1 MTVEPFVPPPYPHDR
16 LKPIIESARAAHGE
30 VIDLSIGTPCDPPP
44 SAVLDALYSGDAA
57 KSYPPSVGTVAF
69 REAASGWFARRLGAK
84 VPVEQIG
91 ACVGTKE
98 LVAGVPHWLRLRQ
111 PDRDTVLY
119 PAISYPTYAMGAQ
132 LAGCRAVAVPL
143 DQRGGLDLEAIDA
156 GDADRAL
163 CLWSNSP
170 SNPTGALDD
179 LGAVAKWGRSHGVP
193 VFSDECYIDFTWSD
207 RLGGSNGAS
216 GESVLNHGT
225 DGVVALNSLS
235 KRSNLAGL
243 RVGFYAGDAEIVHFL
258 NEVRKHSGLMVP
270 GPAQLAGI
278 VALEDQS
285 HVEMQRERYL
295 KRMRRLAA
303 VLSDRGLEA
312 NLPEG
317 GFYLWIDCGERD
329 GWSVTDEL
337 ARELGVIVSP
347 GDFYGHSVANFVRVA
362 AVQPDD
368 LIDEIERRQR
378 GVSG

>member
-1 MTVEPFVPPPYPHDR
+1 M
-16 LKPIIESARAAHGE
+16 
-30 VIDLSIGTPCDPPP
+30 
-44 SAVLDALYSGDAA
+44 
-57 KSYPPSVGTVAF
+57 
-69 REAASGWFARRLGAK
+69 
-84 VPVEQIG
+84 
-91 ACVGTKE
+91 
-98 LVAGVPHWLRLRQ
+98 
-111 PDRDTVLY
+111 
-119 PAISYPTYAMGAQ
+119 
-132 LAGCRAVAVPL
+132 
-143 DQRGGLDLEAIDA
+143 
-156 GDADRAL
+156 
-163 CLWSNSP
+163 
-170 SNPTGALDD
+170 
-179 LGAVAKWGRSHGVP
+179 GRSHGVP

-207 RLGGSNGAS
+207 RRGGSNDAS

-243 RVGFYAGDAEIVHFL
+243 RVGSRRRRRDRPIY
-258 NEVRKHSGLMVP
+258 EVRKHSGLMVP

-303 VLSDRGLEA
+303 VFSLDRGLEV